1 MSQLNDPL
9 QAFPQGQ
16 GDPEWQRLFDEATE
30 MPPPGVW
37 DAIERELDRDD
48 DLRVIVVPF
57 WGRTSTWIWS
67 AAAAVVLL
75 LLGWWSLR
83 AVEPISPAPSKSIA
97 NAQLPSQSNTKRQ
110 ESSADELNNPVTPKK
125 AKAPQLAS
133 RSLPV
138 QSVPTDQPVNV
149 SSNNKRTSTDQPVS
163 VALDNRPSST
173 NNIAL
178 SNKQSA
184 TEKTISE
191 PVKSSGEVAVIG
203 SPQPDQTGSD
213 LPAQSAQTL
222 ILTPQTTESA
232 NALTTLDTRPMRL
245 SRMYGTQRIVWFKPT
260 ETALADVRAKKEKQE
275 HWASVSVMPSSFD
288 PGLGLQNANVAYGNT
303 FSQMSYAS
311 SARNSIPTLRSQA
324 DLSVAYQL
332 SSGLQL
338 SNRWSVETGVSYLEA
353 RSTVASPVQTIVYSM
368 VASNRASNLYAD
380 ALNNSRSNEKV
391 NPPATSAPG
400 TIGGGPGQIGSGG
413 PTSGPSSADA
423 TISLLNPN
431 VYDANRAQTLSNNY
445 TFLQV
450 PVQIG
455 YQLRPRKRLGFTVLG
470 GFLTNLFVRNTVNQE
485 LEVTNSDGIYRPFT
499 LSASTGLRFRYRP
512 TRRWSASMAGIFQ
525 QALQRGTRLGTD
537 LTTRPRTMGVSVGLD
552 YHF

>member
-9 QAFPQGQ
+9 HAFPQGQ
-16 GDPEWQRLFDEATE
+16 GDPEWQRLFDEATD

-48 DLRVIVVPF
+48 DRRVIVVPF

-83 AVEPISPAPSKSIA
+83 AVEPISPVPSESLT
-97 NAQLPSQSNTKRQ
+97 NTQLPSQLSTKRQ
-110 ESSADELNNPVTPKK
+110 QKSANGTDNQTTAEN

-133 RSLPV
+133 RSLPTR
-138 QSVPTDQPVNV
+138 SVPTDQPATVA
-149 SSNNKRTSTDQPVS
+149 STNKPSATDN
-163 VALDNRPSST
+163 VALTNKQQST
-173 NNIAL
+173 NDVGL
-178 SNKQSA
+178 TNKQS
-184 TEKTISE
+184 TPEKLVSE
-191 PVKSSGEVAVIG
+191 PVKSSQEVAVISG
-203 SPQPDQTGSD
+203 NQPDQPGYEIPT
-213 LPAQSAQTL
+213 QSAQTA
-222 ILTPQTTESA
+222 TQVPQTTESV
-232 NALTTLDTRPMRL
+232 NALTTLDTRPIRL

-260 ETALADVRAKKEKQE
+260 ETAPVDVRVSKEKQE

-288 PGLGLQNANVAYGNT
+288 PGLGLQPASVAYGN
-303 FSQMSYAS
+303 SLDQMSFAS
-311 SARNSIPTLRSQA
+311 ASRSASNPTLQSQP

-332 SSGLQL
+332 SSGIQFG
-338 SNRWSVETGVSYLEA
+338 NRWSVETGVSYLEA

-368 VASNRASNLYAD
+368 VASNRTSNLYAD
-380 ALNNSRSNEKV
+380 ALNNSRSNEKAS
-391 NPPATSAPG
+391 PPATSAPG
-400 TIGGGPGQIGSGG
+400 AVGGGPGQIGAGG
-413 PTSGPSSADA
+413 PTGNSPSSNA

-431 VYDANRAQTLSNNY
+431 VYDVNRAQTLSNNY

-470 GFLTNLFVRNTVNQE
+470 GFLTNLFVRNTVNE
-485 LEVTNSDGIYRPFT
+485 DLEVTNSDGIYRPFT
-499 LSASTGLRFRYRP
+499 LSASTGVRFRYRP

-525 QALQRGTRLGTD
+525 QALQRGTRQGTD